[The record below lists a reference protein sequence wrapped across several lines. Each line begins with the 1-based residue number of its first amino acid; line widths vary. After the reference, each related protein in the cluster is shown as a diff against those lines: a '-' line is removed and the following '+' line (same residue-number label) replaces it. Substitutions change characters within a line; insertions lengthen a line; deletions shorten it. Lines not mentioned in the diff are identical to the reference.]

1 MDFKLHKDCSE
12 CAKYD
17 RKKGCKG
24 YEFSV
29 EVQSFYCPK
38 FKQNKETKSK

>member
-1 MDFKLHKDCSE
+1 MNFKLQEKCSE
-12 CAKYD
+12 CSEFDK
-17 RKKGCKG
+17 KKGCKG

-38 FKQNKETKSK
+38 YIKNKENKSK